1 MADLKS
7 MITKQLYSK
16 FKVSY
21 FFNLCLLL
29 SLSSCTFEELDE
41 VIGVAILIGIIWRVI
56 FPILVVYFILFLFH
70 VLRFLYYTY
79 QSNKEIEE
87 GLRGVEN
94 RKEVV
99 AEVHQVK
106 KENRLVIIYFI
117 VGLIPIFLCFVF
129 LIMISWEYYQLILVL
144 TLGAFGLLFVTF
156 VFHLGATYM
165 LYITRNITPLLIA
178 KNNKE
183 A

>member
-1 MADLKS
+1 MANLKS
-7 MITKQLYSK
+7 IIIKQLYSK
-16 FKVSY
+16 FKASY
-21 FFNLCLLL
+21 FLSLCLLL
-29 SLSSCTFEELDE
+29 SLSSCTSEELDE
-41 VIGVAILIGIIWRVI
+41 VIGVAILIGIIWMII

-70 VLRFLYYTY
+70 ALRFLYYTY
-79 QSNKEIEE
+79 QSNKEIEG

-106 KENRLVIIYFI
+106 KENRLVITYFI

-144 TLGAFGLLFVTF
+144 ILGAFGLLFVTF

-165 LYITRNITPLLIA
+165 LYVTRNITPRLLS